1 MASRSLYLLCMLVLL
16 LALKPQTLSAELV
29 ELEKIAASVSA
40 ELKMTIKNAT
50 VVVSVRQVGKSAL
63 SWPMHEGLSTEL
75 TAVLRAS
82 GVDAINAT
90 GDIRIESLS
99 DSKVEHSAVDVKRLK
114 MIDRS
119 VLVAGSLSAGGTST
133 LKLTVWRLESETPS
147 WSKTIELPADAFDL
161 NANVPELNHKVVE
174 FCRQNFDKKV
184 GSGDCAQLATLS
196 LAAAGAK
203 RLGIYTWGREL
214 DEREPLLPGDCLQ
227 LELVEMKAPG
237 FSRGFHHHTAVVEEV
252 RPNEIVVF
260 HQNVRPKGEIV
271 QRDTW
276 PKAAFKGGSAIAY
289 RPTFGDSPLPPKLP
303 RRRTTAS
310 IVKRG
315 SSIDVLKT
323 VSPKLDAVKGIWFIE
338 ENTLRSNRDDFARLQ
353 VPFTPPERYAL
364 RLKVKRLFGADQF
377 AVGLVVG
384 GRQVMCSFDAYGGS
398 VSGLHLVDGKSVKS
412 NLTTHKGQVLAENK
426 FANIRIDVTPKSVVA
441 TVDGKP
447 VVNWEGDPAKL
458 GQDSKYAVP
467 QTEWLYIATWNTQ
480 FAISDFVLDE
490 VPAAGP
496 RSKS

>member
-1 MASRSLYLLCMLVLL
+1 MARRSLVLTFVFVLLMDCRPQTLRAEL
-16 LALKPQTLSAELV
+16 LAL
-29 ELEKIAASVSA
+29 EKSAASVQE
-40 ELKMTIKNAT
+40 ELKTAVGDGK
-50 VVVSVRQVGKSAL
+50 VVVSVRQIGKSVL

-75 TAVLRAS
+75 TAVLCAA
-82 GVDAINAT
+82 GVDAVSAA
-90 GDIRIESLS
+90 GDARIESLS
-99 DSKVEHSAVDVKRLK
+99 DSKLEHSAVDLKRLK
-114 MIDRS
+114 AIDRS
-119 VLVAGSLSAGGTST
+119 ILVAGSLSMSN
-133 LKLTVWRLESETPS
+133 LKLTVWRVDSESPS
-147 WSKTIELPADAFDL
+147 WSKSVELPKEAFDL
-161 NANVPELNHKVVE
+161 NANVPELNRKVVE

-203 RLGIYTWGREL
+203 RMGIYTWGREL

-276 PKAAFKGGSAIAY
+276 PKAAFKGGNAIAY
-289 RPTFGDSPLPPKLP
+289 RPTLGDSPLPPQLP

-310 IVKRG
+310 VVKRG
-315 SSIDVLKT
+315 TSIDVLKT

-338 ENTLRSNRDDFARLQ
+338 ENTLRSNRDDYARLQ
-353 VPFTPPERYAL
+353 VPFVPPERYTL

-377 AVGLVVG
+377 AAGLVVG

-398 VSGLHLVDGKSVKS
+398 VSGLHLVDGKSVKA
-412 NLTTHKGQVLAENK
+412 NPTTHKGQLLAENK
-426 FANIRIDVTPKSVVA
+426 VANIRIDVTPQSVVA

-447 VVNWEGDPAKL
+447 VVDWKGDPAKL
-458 GQDSKYAVP
+458 GQDPKYAMP

-490 VPAAGP
+490 TPMADA
-496 RSKS
+496 RK

>member
-1 MASRSLYLLCMLVLL
+1 MASRSPCFVYAFVFLVIFR
-16 LALKPQTLSAELV
+16 PQALSAELLV
-29 ELEKIAASVSA
+29 LEEVAASIQD
-40 ELKMTIKNAT
+40 ELKVVIGDAKA
-50 VVVSVRQVGKSAL
+50 VVSVRQVGKSTL
-63 SWPMHEGLSTEL
+63 NWPMHEGISTEL
-75 TAVLRAS
+75 TAVLCAAE
-82 GVDAINAT
+82 VDAISAA
-90 GDIRIESLS
+90 GDVRIESLS
-99 DSKVEHSAVDVKRLK
+99 DLKVEHSVNDAKRIKAV
-114 MIDRS
+114 DRS
-119 VLVAGSLSAGGTST
+119 VLVAGNLSMDGVSK
-133 LKLTVWRLESETPS
+133 LKLTVWRVDSDSPS
-147 WSKTIELPADAFDL
+147 WSKSVELPKEAFDL
-161 NANVPELNHKVVE
+161 IANVPELNRKVVE

-203 RLGIYTWGREL
+203 RQGIYTWGREL

-227 LELVEMKAPG
+227 LELVEMKAPK

-276 PKAAFKGGSAIAY
+276 PKAAFKGGNAIAY
-289 RPTFGDSPLPPKLP
+289 RPTLGDSPLPPKLP

-315 SSIDVLKT
+315 TSIDVLKT

-353 VPFTPPERYAL
+353 VPFAPPERYTI

-398 VSGLHLVDGKSVKS
+398 VSGLHLVDGKTAKANS
-412 NLTTHKGQVLAENK
+412 TTHKGQVLADDK
-426 FANIRIDVTPKSVVA
+426 VANIRIEVTPKSVVA

-447 VVNWEGDPAKL
+447 VVDWNGDPAKL
-458 GQDSKYAVP
+458 GQDPKYAVP
-467 QTEWLYIATWNTQ
+467 RTEWLYIATWNTQ
-480 FAISDFVLDE
+480 FAISEFVLDE
-490 VPAAGP
+490 EPSAGAKNKP
-496 RSKS
+496 